1 MTDEPKRRTD
11 KKHMVQKNCGHDGRS
26 FFFEKHTGGQPA
38 SAQPA
43 IMPVKAVRAAM
54 MTCITM
60 LQKVFLDSFMILLGL
75 GN

>member
-1 MTDEPKRRTD
+1 MHRNGQNT
-11 KKHMVQKNCGHDGRS
+11 KNCGHDGRS
-26 FFFEKHTGGQPA
+26 FFWGEHTGGQPA
-38 SAQPA
+38 IAQPA
-43 IMPVKAVRAAM
+43 IMPVKAVRDAM

>member
-1 MTDEPKRRTD
+1 MHRNGQNTKKLRPRRS
-11 KKHMVQKNCGHDGRS
+11 Q

-38 SAQPA
+38 IAQPA
-43 IMPVKAVRAAM
+43 IMPVKAVRDAM

>member
-1 MTDEPKRRTD
+1 MT
-11 KKHMVQKNCGHDGRS
+11 VAV
-26 FFFEKHTGGQPA
+26 FFEKHTGGQPA

>member
-1 MTDEPKRRTD
+1 MHRNGQNT
-11 KKHMVQKNCGHDGRS
+11 KKTAATTVAV
-26 FFFEKHTGGQPA
+26 FFEKHTGGQLA

-75 GN
+75 GY